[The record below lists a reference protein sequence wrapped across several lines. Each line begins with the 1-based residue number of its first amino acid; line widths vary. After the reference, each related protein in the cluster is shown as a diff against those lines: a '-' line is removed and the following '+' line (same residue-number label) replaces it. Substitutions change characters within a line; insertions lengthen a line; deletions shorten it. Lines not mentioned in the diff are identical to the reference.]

1 MGLDLVHSG
10 YDIRE
15 VTEVNE
21 VVGVEVAHADSSYLT
36 LLESIF
42 EGAIGIV
49 AIAKGL
55 VNQHEIDVVGAEQ
68 TQAFIQ
74 ATLRGVTLEVGYPD
88 LVHDEDFITA

>member
-21 VVGVEVAHADSSYLT
+21 MVGVEVAHADSSYLA
-36 LLESIF
+36 LLEGIF

-49 AIAKGL
+49 AVTKGL
-55 VNQHEIDVVGAEQ
+55 VNQHKVDVVGAEQ
-68 TQAFIQ
+68 TQALIQ
-74 ATLRGVTLEVGYPD
+74 ATLRGIALEVGYPD
-88 LVHDEDFITA
+88 LIHDEDSITA

>member
-36 LLESIF
+36 LLEGIF

-49 AIAKGL
+49 AIAKRL
-55 VNQHEIDVVGAEQ
+55 VNQHKVDVVGAEQ
-68 TQAFIQ
+68 T
-74 ATLRGVTLEVGYPD
+74 
-88 LVHDEDFITA
+88 